1 MPRTTPNLGGPTYCP
16 NPLAGVTCFQE
27 VGSTHAYRVWHEDWY
42 CFCLVMSGA
51 GDVRYRNRT
60 LRFEPERTFVFSPG
74 EVHETLRVLTPGTYR
89 VLMLPA
95 IDVHLRAESQ
105 GRRDVQLPMTLEANH
120 PLATRLRRLTDAL
133 FDTSVSQPECELR
146 YEQLLEHMVAYDE
159 RSAPT
164 PDVARAEAPR
174 VVRAVREYL
183 LANDNRNLKLAD
195 VSRALGWSA
204 GYISRV
210 FSEHGYCPPKT
221 LLRLRQVGNGRRLLI
236 DNPEDLIKSAALE
249 SGFPAVEKF
258 NAAFRVAWNMTP
270 TEYLRQHGRRA
281 KPVAARPSLAQM
293 VAPGSLK

>member
-1 MPRTTPNLGGPTYCP
+1 MPRTTSTLGGPTYCP

-42 CFCLVMSGA
+42 CLCLVMSGA

-60 LRFEPERTFVFSPG
+60 LRFEPERAFAFSPG
-74 EVHETLRVLTPGTYR
+74 EVHETLRVFTPGTYR

-95 IDVHLRAESQ
+95 VDVNRRAEMQ
-105 GRRDVQLPMTLEANH
+105 GRRDVQLPMTLTANH
-120 PLATRLRRLTDAL
+120 PLAATLRRLTDAL
-133 FDTSVSQPECELR
+133 FDVSASQLECELR
-146 YEQLLEHMVAYDE
+146 YEQLLEQMVAHDE
-159 RSAPT
+159 RAAPT
-164 PDVARAEAPR
+164 PEADRIEAPR
-174 VVRAVREYL
+174 VVRAVRDYL

-221 LLRLRQVGNGRRLLI
+221 LLRLRQVCNGRRRLL
-236 DNPEDLIKSAALE
+236 DNPEDLIKSAAYE

-270 TEYLRQHGRRA
+270 TEYLQQHGRRP
-281 KPVAARPSLAQM
+281 KSAADRR
-293 VAPGSLK
+293 